1 METRKE
7 DQDKSHPDSHA
18 VLQHRALNL
27 QTIEGAQVCVFLDFR
42 LQKTSL
48 ERIIK
53 NY

>member
-18 VLQHRALNL
+18 VLQLRALNL
-27 QTIEGAQVCVFLDFR
+27 QTIEGAQVCVLVGFQATKD
-42 LQKTSL
+42 KPG
-48 ERIIK
+48 E